1 LTALRVHGRRTT
13 AFHEALST
21 PSLSS
26 HAYADFVTAYWKG
39 FSADLPPSVAPQFCS
54 DLQDWARCEISGGA
68 GFEEN
73 YLASAP
79 SFTPPAAV
87 PEQGWSLPD
96 TISTEQ
102 SWSIGAALTSARLRT
117 LVDAWLATGRRSDG
131 SEQPLQRDLRKT
143 AAGLSAVAEFVAQ
156 APTRMSLSIDPK
168 GFGLILAAPDWSRP
182 YAPDFFGAQ
191 EVTAKRLF
199 FGIMASDWHQ
209 NLCKCRYRSCGR
221 YFVSAKIRPVY
232 RHGTFCSRDHRARAS
247 ANAVT
252 KARRLSGK
260 EILIDAAARWLRER
274 DCVSTWQSDPA
285 VKRRLASFLST
296 KTLKNPNIRGGRAP
310 VTAKWTTRNRI
321 AIQKRTR
328 SAHREVTVRL
338 TGARN
343 SQTKKGGGGQSEQ
356 GLFGA

>member
-1 LTALRVHGRRTT
+1 MKDHCAKDHARFCRPPVQRFFLRSSPVLESRFSSCSPAECRRN
-13 AFHEALST
+13 
-21 PSLSS
+21 
-26 HAYADFVTAYWKG
+26 K
-39 FSADLPPSVAPQFCS
+39 LP
-54 DLQDWARCEISGGA
+54 
-68 GFEEN
+68 
-73 YLASAP
+73 
-79 SFTPPAAV
+79 
-87 PEQGWSLPD
+87 
-96 TISTEQ
+96 
-102 SWSIGAALTSARLRT
+102 
-117 LVDAWLATGRRSDG
+117 
-131 SEQPLQRDLRKT
+131 
-143 AAGLSAVAEFVAQ
+143 
-156 APTRMSLSIDPK
+156 
-168 GFGLILAAPDWSRP
+168 
-182 YAPDFFGAQ
+182 
-191 EVTAKRLF
+191 
-199 FGIMASDWHQ
+199 
-209 NLCKCRYRSCGR
+209 CGR